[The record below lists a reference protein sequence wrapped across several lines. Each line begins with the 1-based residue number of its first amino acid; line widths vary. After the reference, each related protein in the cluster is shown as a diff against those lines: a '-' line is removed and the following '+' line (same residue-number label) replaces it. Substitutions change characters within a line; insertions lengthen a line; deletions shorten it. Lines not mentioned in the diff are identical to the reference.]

1 MADTAPVWLFTG
13 PEIGERNTAIDDIR
27 QKAVKVLGDLDYHS
41 LYASDTRMGEV
52 ISLLQNGSLF
62 SGGRFIL
69 LRNAE
74 EIKKKEDVSMVVDW
88 ITSAAS
94 ITDAY
99 LVLVSEDIGIDR
111 KIEAAIPQGHKRV
124 FWEMFEDRKEQ
135 WIVNYFRTSG
145 FAIDPDAVA
154 SILDLVENNTE
165 ALKSACSRFTLYYPA
180 GHRITEKDTL
190 DFLEHNR
197 EESPFTLF
205 DSLVQG
211 DLEQAIEIMNKL
223 TLSRESSPVQT
234 IAGLTWCFR
243 RLADWHALSDS
254 GMTDDFSLKK
264 AGFSSKK
271 AITQYRQAAKRWDSM
286 DSQRL
291 LALLADTDLEIR
303 RTGTAVQDTLIQG
316 ALYSICCKRGVPLE
330 GVEYR

>member
-145 FAIDPDAVA
+145 FAIDPDAV
-154 SILDLVENNTE
+154 
-165 ALKSACSRFTLYYPA
+165 
-180 GHRITEKDTL
+180 
-190 DFLEHNR
+190 
-197 EESPFTLF
+197 
-205 DSLVQG
+205 
-211 DLEQAIEIMNKL
+211 
-223 TLSRESSPVQT
+223 
-234 IAGLTWCFR
+234 
-243 RLADWHALSDS
+243 
-254 GMTDDFSLKK
+254 
-264 AGFSSKK
+264 
-271 AITQYRQAAKRWDSM
+271 
-286 DSQRL
+286 
-291 LALLADTDLEIR
+291 
-303 RTGTAVQDTLIQG
+303 
-316 ALYSICCKRGVPLE
+316 
-330 GVEYR
+330 